1 MYFCNKPGCSGH
13 NSFAITC
20 FDLASNRHLGQLTS
34 EEFRQMIMRER
45 RERAR
50 WRPAYHRPS
59 KLDQVI

>member
-1 MYFCNKPGCSGH
+1 MYFCGKAGCKGH
-13 NSFAITC
+13 NSFAVTC
-20 FDLASNRHLGQLTS
+20 LDLTSNWRSGQLTS

-59 KLDQVI
+59 RIDQVI